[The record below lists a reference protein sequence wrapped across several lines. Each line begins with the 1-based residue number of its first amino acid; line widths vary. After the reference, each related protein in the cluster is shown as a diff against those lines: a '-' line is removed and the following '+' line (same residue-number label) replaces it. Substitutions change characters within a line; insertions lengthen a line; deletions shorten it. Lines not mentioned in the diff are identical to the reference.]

1 MCVFRNDISYKVGD
15 TASYISI
22 FNGINLSEFHYF
34 SENQQTVHLVCDG
47 LAAEVAQGH
56 WSGLEFFNSTH
67 VVVQDQP
74 SIKINKSASVLE
86 FVDIEFAGVDKNK
99 NPTPAVRAAPLPPRL
114 YNVAVRYSALD
125 GTNFTDVKTSTDV
138 AESLFTGNRGGC

>member
-1 MCVFRNDISYKVGD
+1 MILFYFCLNFI
-15 TASYISI
+15 I
-22 FNGINLSEFHYF
+22 F

-47 LAAEVAQGH
+47 LASGVAQGH

-138 AESLFTGNRGGC
+138 AESSFMGNRGGCLLFFIFVSNGIWLFLNLLQ

>member
-1 MCVFRNDISYKVGD
+1 M
-15 TASYISI
+15 
-22 FNGINLSEFHYF
+22 
-34 SENQQTVHLVCDG
+34 CDG
-47 LAAEVAQGH
+47 LAPGTARGH

-67 VVVQDQP
+67 VVVQDQA
-74 SIKINKSASVLE
+74 SIKINKSASILE
-86 FVDIEFAGVDKNK
+86 YVDIEFAGVDKHN

-138 AESLFTGNRGGC
+138 AESTFAGNRGLCQFHPLPFTTSNYYINAKQIRICIIRNSKDIVPKNMCTLW